1 MSADSTSTRVDAQY
15 FPTTRTTGCLRV
27 LLLSCFAT
35 VLTVGRA
42 EDTALQLPQEVSL
55 SLCCKVNRRKRE

>member
-1 MSADSTSTRVDAQY
+1 MSADSTSTRVDAQHL
-15 FPTTRTTGCLRV
+15 PTVKTNGCLRV

-35 VLTVGRA
+35 VLTVCRA

-55 SLCCKVNRRKRE
+55 PL